1 MNHPETQTQHNRVQN
16 MQEVGLP
23 LPHFGARLGEIVA
36 ILRGN
41 KDDINNV
48 LRGYCSSSYQQHPL
62 IDCIRYHGQT
72 FWRNV
77 AGPQSTVFFLRLVQQ
92 ESQCLR
98 HEQITSVFC
107 AVAII
112 HVFAR
117 KCLASFL
124 LYWISLFLSRRGF
137 TNEKNVACCAMF
149 RQFRPTTS
157 QIEMLCWIV
166 RANVVV

>member
-72 FWRNV
+72 FWRNL
-77 AGPQSTVFFLRLVQQ
+77 AGPQSTVFFCVWCSR
-92 ESQCLR
+92 
-98 HEQITSVFC
+98 
-107 AVAII
+107 
-112 HVFAR
+112 
-117 KCLASFL
+117 
-124 LYWISLFLSRRGF
+124 SL
-137 TNEKNVACCAMF
+137 NVCAMNKSHPYF
-149 RQFRPTTS
+149 ALWRLFMCLHESVSHPFYFIGSRCSCLEEDSPTRRMSPVVRCFDNFVRQPVKSKCCVGSFVQT
-157 QIEMLCWIV
+157 L
-166 RANVVV
+166 